1 MKLIHLS
8 DLHLGKRIY
17 GYSMMED
24 QKYILEQILD
34 IIKMEEAEGV
44 ILAGD
49 LYDKSIPPAEAVQLF
64 DWFLTSLSQM
74 DLSVFA
80 ISGNHDSAERIA
92 FGAGLMSGKQ
102 VYVSPVY
109 DGEIKKIEL
118 MDEYGPVSIWLM
130 PFLKPVTVRQALQE
144 EKIEGY
150 ENAVEAVIGR
160 MDVDTSKRNVIVAHQ
175 FVTGAS
181 LCESE
186 EIHVGGLDQIS
197 AEVFAPFDYVALGH
211 IHSPQ
216 KAGRDTVRYCGTPLK
231 YSFSEADQ
239 TKSVTVVELKE
250 KGYVKIR
257 TVPLTPLRD
266 MRKIRG
272 TYMELMNPSFDQG
285 GNKEDYLHITLTEEE
300 DIPDGLQKLR
310 IVYPNVMQLTYDNV
324 RTKMNQAICV
334 EEKIEQKSQLELF
347 EDFYRIQNNQELSKE
362 QADYITELLEKLG
375 KENR

>member
-24 QKYILEQILD
+24 QRYILEQILG
-34 IIKMEEAEGV
+34 IVENEKPEGV

-49 LYDKSIPPAEAVQLF
+49 LYDKSIPPADAVRLF
-64 DWFLTSLSQM
+64 DWFLTELSRRN
-74 DLSVFA
+74 LSVFA

-92 FGAGLMSGKQ
+92 FGSGLMSGKG
-102 VYVSPVY
+102 VHLSPVY
-109 DGEIKKIEL
+109 DGEVKKVEL
-118 MDEYGPVSIWLM
+118 KDEYGPVYIWLL
-130 PFLKPVTVRQALQE
+130 PFLKPVMVRQALKE

-150 ENAVEAVIGR
+150 QNAVETVIGR
-160 MDVDTSKRNVIVAHQ
+160 MDMDPSKRNVIVAHQ

-186 EIHVGGLDQIS
+186 EINVGGLDQIG
-197 AEVFAPFDYVALGH
+197 AEVFADFDYTALGH

-216 KAGRDTVRYCGTPLK
+216 RAGSDRIRYCGTPLK
-231 YSFSEADQ
+231 YSFSEAEQ
-239 TKSVTVVELKE
+239 TKSVTVVELHE
-250 KGYVKIR
+250 KGKVEIR

-272 TYMELMNPSFDQG
+272 TYMELMSPSFYQA
-285 GNKEDYLHITLTEEE
+285 GNREDYMHITLTDEE

-310 IVYPNVMQLTYDNV
+310 VVYPNLMQLTYDNL
-324 RTKMNQAICV
+324 RTLSNQEICV
-334 EEKIEQKSQLELF
+334 EEDVEQKSELELF
-347 EDFYRIQNNQELSKE
+347 EDFYRIQNNQGLSEE
-362 QADYITELLEKLG
+362 QTSYVMGLLERLK
-375 KENR
+375 

>member
-24 QKYILEQILD
+24 QRYILEQILG
-34 IIKMEEAEGV
+34 IVENEKPEGV

-49 LYDKSIPPAEAVQLF
+49 LYDKSIPPADAVRLF
-64 DWFLTSLSQM
+64 DWFLTELSRRN
-74 DLSVFA
+74 LSVFA

-92 FGAGLMSGKQ
+92 FGSGLMSGKG
-102 VYVSPVY
+102 VHLSPVY
-109 DGEIKKIEL
+109 DGEVKKIEL
-118 MDEYGPVSIWLM
+118 KDEYGPVYIWLL
-130 PFLKPVTVRQALQE
+130 PFLKPVMVRQALKE

-150 ENAVEAVIGR
+150 QNAVETVIGR
-160 MDVDTSKRNVIVAHQ
+160 MDMDPSKRNVIVAHQ

-186 EIHVGGLDQIS
+186 EINVGGLDQIG
-197 AEVFAPFDYVALGH
+197 AEVFADFDYTALGH

-216 KAGRDTVRYCGTPLK
+216 RAGSDRIRYCGTPLK
-231 YSFSEADQ
+231 YSFSEAEQ
-239 TKSVTVVELKE
+239 TKSVTVVELHE
-250 KGYVKIR
+250 KGKVEIR

-272 TYMELMNPSFDQG
+272 TYMELMSPSFYQA
-285 GNKEDYLHITLTEEE
+285 GNREDYMHITLTDEE

-310 IVYPNVMQLTYDNV
+310 VVYPNLMQLTYDNL
-324 RTKMNQAICV
+324 RTQSNQEICV
-334 EEKIEQKSQLELF
+334 EEDVEQKSELELF
-347 EDFYRIQNNQELSKE
+347 EDFYRIQNNQGLSEE
-362 QADYITELLEKLG
+362 QTSYVMGLLERLK
-375 KENR
+375 

>member
-24 QKYILEQILD
+24 QRYILEQILG
-34 IIKMEEAEGV
+34 IVENEKPEGV

-49 LYDKSIPPAEAVQLF
+49 LYDKSIPPADAVRLF
-64 DWFLTSLSQM
+64 DWFLTELSRRN
-74 DLSVFA
+74 LSVFA

-92 FGAGLMSGKQ
+92 FGAGLMSGKG
-102 VYVSPVY
+102 VHLSPVY
-109 DGEIKKIEL
+109 DGEVKKVEL
-118 MDEYGPVSIWLM
+118 KDEYGPVYIWLL
-130 PFLKPVTVRQALQE
+130 PFLKPVMVRQALKE

-150 ENAVEAVIGR
+150 QNAVETMIGR
-160 MDVDTSKRNVIVAHQ
+160 MDMDPSKRNVIVAHQ

-186 EIHVGGLDQIS
+186 EINVGGLDQIG
-197 AEVFAPFDYVALGH
+197 AEVFADFDYTALGH

-216 KAGRDTVRYCGTPLK
+216 KAGSDRIRYCGTPLK
-231 YSFSEADQ
+231 YSFSEAEQ
-239 TKSVTVVELKE
+239 TKSVTIVELHE
-250 KGYVKIR
+250 KGKVEIR

-272 TYMELMNPSFDQG
+272 TYMELMSPSFYQA
-285 GNKEDYLHITLTEEE
+285 GNREDYMHITLTDEE

-310 IVYPNVMQLTYDNV
+310 VVYPNLMQLTYDNI
-324 RTKMNQAICV
+324 RTQSNQEICV
-334 EEKIEQKSQLELF
+334 EEDVEQKSELELF
-347 EDFYRIQNNQELSKE
+347 EDFYRIQNNQGLSEE
-362 QADYITELLEKLG
+362 QTSYVMGLLERLK
-375 KENR
+375 

>member
-17 GYSMMED
+17 GFSMIED
-24 QKYILEQILD
+24 QRYILKQILN
-34 IIKMEEAEGV
+34 IIKKEGPEGV

-64 DWFLTSLSQM
+64 DWFLTNLAEM
-74 DLSVFA
+74 EVPVFA

-109 DGEIKKIEL
+109 DGEVKKVEL
-118 MDEYGPVSIWLM
+118 FDDYGAVSIWLM
-130 PFLKPVTVRQALQE
+130 PFLKPVTVRQALNE

-150 ENAVEAVIGR
+150 ENAVETVIGR
-160 MDVDTSKRNVIVAHQ
+160 MDIDSSSRNVIVAHQ
-175 FVTGAS
+175 FVTGAA

-186 EIHVGGLDQIS
+186 EIHVGGLDQIG
-197 AEVFAPFDYVALGH
+197 AQVFAPFDYVALGH

-239 TKSVTVVELKE
+239 TKSVTVVELYE
-250 KGYVKIR
+250 KGNVAIR
-257 TVPLTPLRD
+257 TIPLVPLRD
-266 MRKIRG
+266 MRKVRG
-272 TYMELMNPSFDQG
+272 TYMELMSPSFYQE
-285 GNKEDYLHITLTEEE
+285 GNREDYVHITLTDEE

-310 IVYPNVMQLTYDNV
+310 VVYPNLMQLTYDNL
-324 RTKMNQAICV
+324 RTQADQEIYAEEDV
-334 EEKIEQKSQLELF
+334 EQRSELELF
-347 EDFYRIQNNQELSKE
+347 EDFYRFQNNRELSGE
-362 QADYITELLEKLG
+362 QREYVMELLEKL
-375 KENR
+375 K